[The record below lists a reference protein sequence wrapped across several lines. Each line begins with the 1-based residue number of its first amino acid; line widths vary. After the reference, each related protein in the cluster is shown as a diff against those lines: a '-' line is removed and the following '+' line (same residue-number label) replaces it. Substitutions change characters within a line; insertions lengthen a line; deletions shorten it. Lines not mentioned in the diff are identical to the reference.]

1 MTRRRLLRGAL
12 RVAAVAALAP
22 AVGLSILSEIF
33 VPSELRAAEMLAHR
47 LSQVGSRATD
57 TLA

>member
-12 RVAAVAALAP
+12 RGAAVAALAP
-22 AVGLSILSEIF
+22 TVGLSILSEVY
-33 VPSELRAAEMLAHR
+33 VPGELRAFETLANR
-47 LSQVGSRATD
+47 LSQVGSQPSD